1 MITIIDS
8 WFLDIL
14 LAVGYVGLL
23 VTMIMLI
30 TVINHLNDK
39 ITKLEEK
46 LNWWRQQAINKDK
59 S

>member
-46 LNWWRQQAINKDK
+46 LNWWRQQAINMDK